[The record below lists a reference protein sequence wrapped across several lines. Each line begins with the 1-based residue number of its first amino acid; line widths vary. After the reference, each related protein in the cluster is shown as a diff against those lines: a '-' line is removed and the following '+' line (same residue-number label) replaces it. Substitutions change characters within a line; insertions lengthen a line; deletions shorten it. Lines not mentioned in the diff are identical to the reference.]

1 MTLRRPRETKLRRA
15 PLERLTAPIGDATAG
30 LLEARGLDP
39 QSAGRNLRVVMAEVL
54 GTFGLVFF
62 CAGAAH
68 VNWWTTAALGM
79 QEGALG
85 TLGVGLVN
93 GLAVAVMIY
102 AFWSVSGAQM
112 NPAVSLGLWLAGK
125 LEGRRL
131 PIYIGSQLA
140 GALIGGSVLHGL
152 FRNHT
157 GEGESWLGATLPSG
171 PLWQAIGLE
180 IVLTFFLVYLILQLA
195 EQGRK
200 GPLFALAVG
209 FYIAVA
215 VTLGAHVSGAS
226 MNPARSIG
234 PAALAWHWAD
244 HWVYWVAPA
253 VGAAIAAAVH
263 LALRDSTVDSMEN

>member
-1 MTLRRPRETKLRRA
+1 MEHA
-15 PLERLTAPIGDATAG
+15 PLERLAGPIAWRVGG
-30 LLEARGLDP
+30 EV
-39 QSAGRNLRVVMAEVL
+39 RVVMAEVL
-54 GTFGLVFF
+54 GTFGLVLF

-68 VNWWTTAALGM
+68 VNWWSGG
-79 QEGALG
+79 ELG
-85 TLGVGLVN
+85 TLGVGIVN
-93 GLAVAVMIY
+93 GLAVAVMIF
-102 AFWSVSGAQM
+102 AFWAVSGAQL

-131 PIYIGSQLA
+131 PIYAGSQIA

-157 GEGESWLGATLPSG
+157 GEGESWLGATLPGG
-171 PLWQAIGLE
+171 PLWQTIGLE

-195 EQGRK
+195 ERRERGAV
-200 GPLFALAVG
+200 FAVAVG
-209 FYIAVA
+209 FYIAAA

-253 VGAAIAAAVH
+253 GGAAIAALFH
-263 LALRDSTVDSMEN
+263 LALRGRRPPGE